1 MSLKV
6 SIGQGTRGVIVEKD
20 RKKEKKV
27 GLCSTLLYHI
37 IPYLPFSPC
46 YFNMN
51 CSREKKYEVQE
62 DVLHKGMPRLMSRS
76 GGVGP
81 RET

>member
-27 GLCSTLLYHI
+27 RLCSTPPLTI
-37 IPYLPFSPC
+37 
-46 YFNMN
+46 
-51 CSREKKYEVQE
+51 
-62 DVLHKGMPRLMSRS
+62 LHFCLFLNLEWFCGLIAAGHRLVYMKRLVSRS
-76 GGVGP
+76 GGAGQ
-81 RET
+81 RETCGR

>member
-46 YFNMN
+46 YFN
-51 CSREKKYEVQE
+51 V
-62 DVLHKGMPRLMSRS
+62 
-76 GGVGP
+76 
-81 RET
+81 T

>member
-27 GLCSTLLYHI
+27 GLCSTPPSTI
-37 IPYLPFSPC
+37 F
-46 YFNMN
+46 YF
-51 CSREKKYEVQE
+51 
-62 DVLHKGMPRLMSRS
+62 HRS
-76 GGVGP
+76 IF
-81 RET
+81 

>member
-27 GLCSTLLYHI
+27 RLCSTPPLTILHFCLFLNLEWFCGLIAAGHKLVY
-37 IPYLPFSPC
+37 
-46 YFNMN
+46 MN
-51 CSREKKYEVQE
+51 IMK
-62 DVLHKGMPRLMSRS
+62 RLVSRS
-76 GGVGP
+76 GGAGQ
-81 RET
+81 RETCGR

>member
-27 GLCSTLLYHI
+27 LSLFPIFHFLLTIFLIYQLI
-37 IPYLPFSPC
+37 
-46 YFNMN
+46 
-51 CSREKKYEVQE
+51 
-62 DVLHKGMPRLMSRS
+62 LMRN
-76 GGVGP
+76 
-81 RET
+81 TYI

>member
-27 GLCSTLLYHI
+27 RLCSVPPTTSYI
-37 IPYLPFSPC
+37 
-46 YFNMN
+46 FNL
-51 CSREKKYEVQE
+51 SF
-62 DVLHKGMPRLMSRS
+62 
-76 GGVGP
+76 
-81 RET
+81 